1 MEKTTPHTDE
11 YHCLR
16 EQAKRHAL
24 ELRREAIREAH
35 TWLANASQ
43 RWVGSALRRP
53 AAQAAASSA
62 PSPSQTI
69 SPCQPSF

>member
-1 MEKTTPHTDE
+1 MDIPPHTDA
-11 YHCLR
+11 YYRLR
-16 EQAKRHAL
+16 EQAKQQAL
-24 ELRREAIREAH
+24 QMRREAIREAH
-35 TWLANASQ
+35 TWLANAWQ